1 MLGATPTSSVEDD
14 RIILTLYTCE
24 AFSLLQLP
32 CCTSWHHP
40 KRCCATLQRPQKP
53 SVRILLLCSP
63 QVIQLH
69 CIGHTG
75 IHDWA
80 DHAGWFE
87 YIRCCKRTSPAK
99 VIKYCCAGLQAAKPT
114 LYLLYTEQT
123 RLPARPLQ
131 GQGASVS
138 KNIRDPTRLQEAVA
152 CTLKFSVLPTSVE
165 SLKPSANVVSAS
177 SVEQALLHR
186 GTAQDHAAG
195 CRCLSAE
202 RLSNMCIHCGYGPCQ
217 LLWLRWQCPCML
229 QQSGRS
235 GHRPWKGTELMVD
248 TDSTG

>member
-1 MLGATPTSSVEDD
+1 MAPSKTLLRHIAAASKAERENT
-14 RIILTLYTCE
+14 IILLTTGD
-24 AFSLLQLP
+24 S
-32 CCTSWHHP
+32 
-40 KRCCATLQRPQKP
+40 
-53 SVRILLLCSP
+53 I
-63 QVIQLH
+63 H

-186 GTAQDHAAG
+186 GQRKTMQLDAAA
-195 CRCLSAE
+195 CRL
-202 RLSNMCIHCGYGPCQ
+202 
-217 LLWLRWQCPCML
+217 
-229 QQSGRS
+229 
-235 GHRPWKGTELMVD
+235 KG
-248 TDSTG
+248 